1 MRTDL
6 EKQRRSPAPN
16 PPDKEEPFLPWLK
29 HRGILAP
36 FCEYILKGSREI
48 VVFEVHYRT
57 HTCGELTI
65 ENVGQQVALAGWVKR
80 RRDHGGLIFLD
91 LRDRYGIT
99 QAVCDPHRS
108 PEAHRVASELRSEY
122 VVQVSGTV
130 VQRLPGT
137 ENANLS
143 TGAIEVAAEH
153 ITILNPARTTPFPIS
168 DEIEVDEALRLK
180 YRYLD
185 LRRTRMRDN
194 MLLRHRVVKAM
205 RDYLD
210 ERAFLEIETPILMKS
225 TPEGARDYLVPSRL
239 YAGQFYALPQSP
251 QQLKQLLMVAG
262 MDRYFQIARCF
273 RDEDQ
278 RSDRQPE
285 FTQLD
290 LEMAF
295 VSEDDVMHLIEG
307 LLIHLI
313 ERTTQKHIKQRPFP
327 RLTFAEVLERYGTDH
342 PDLRFDLPLVEIAD
356 LAAAGTFG
364 VFQGALARNG
374 LVKGIRVPG
383 AGTYSRKEVEELTEF
398 ARTLGAK
405 GLVSLAISP
414 TGEVKSPLTKFMTT
428 TEVQTIIDRLQGQP
442 GDLLLFVADSAKV
455 CNDVLFRLRV
465 RLAERLGL
473 IDPQEL
479 ALCWV
484 VDFPLLHYNEEEQ
497 RYEAEHNPFS
507 GMDESHVARLESDP
521 LHIRAKQ
528 YDIICN
534 GYEIGGGSIRINVA
548 ELQHKVFSLMNLDN
562 EQIKEQFGHMLE
574 AFEYGAPP
582 HGGIALGIDRL
593 LMLLADENS
602 IREVIAFPKTQS
614 AQDLLMNA
622 PSPVEEKQLQE
633 LHLRLRH
640 DEPRPR

>member
-1 MRTDL
+1 M
-6 EKQRRSPAPN
+6 
-16 PPDKEEPFLPWLK
+16 
-29 HRGILAP
+29 
-36 FCEYILKGSREI
+36 
-48 VVFEVHYRT
+48 VFEVHYRT

-633 LHLRLRH
+633 LHLRLQH